1 MTIKAPEHTVYGD
14 GKDQSVQIENTNW
27 LPEYP
32 ANAVSYRKGTETIE
46 APTDAGSYTGVLTI
60 GGVEA
65 TVDYTIGRK
74 TVSAGDVTFSHT
86 HTTYD
91 GTQKNVADFLVV
103 TVDGKTLT
111 PGTDYVV
118 FGTTSAS
125 DFEEEGYNARIAL
138 QGNYEGTVP
147 FRWHIDPREVELE
160 PVNAADRRYGDGKG
174 NVTLRVTNAVGND
187 RVNVTVTGGDD
198 LSVGTHSVTATA
210 LDRPEYTLPADA
222 AKRTLTYSVGK
233 GKVDQVNLTMYV
245 YNNVAKTHTYDF
257 SQALPALADG
267 LTYGTCSYTGKTN
280 LNANVVSGIGFNG
293 SVLTFRTGRISSRPG
308 TLILS
313 YTATVKSD
321 NYEDLKL
328 LLYVQTKDKTVV
340 DLPEADITMEG
351 WSYGQTPNQPSVANL
366 PAGAAPTFTYK
377 DANGAEF
384 TPAKTTDAGA
394 YTVTVRYETED
405 TVHTGTRSFTVAP
418 KTLTAEDIGEYGPSG
433 IIPNKTYTAAP
444 GSI

>member
-14 GKDQSVQIENTNW
+14 GKSPEAQADKNNW
-27 LPEYP
+27 LPTLP
-32 ANAVSYRKGTETIE
+32 ADAITYRKGTETIE

-187 RVNVTVTGGDD
+187 RVSVTVTGGDD

-233 GKVDQVNLTMYV
+233 GKVNQVNLTMYV
-245 YNNVAKTHTYDF
+245 CNNVAKTRTYDF

-267 LTYGTCSYTGKTN
+267 LTYGTCSYTGKKN
-280 LNANVVSGIGFNG
+280 LNTNAVSGIGFNG
-293 SVLTFRTGRISSRPG
+293 SVLTFNTGRISSRPG

-321 NYEDLKL
+321 NYEDFKL
-328 LLYVQTKDKTVV
+328 LLYVRTKDKTVV

-366 PAGAAPTFTYK
+366 PAG
-377 DANGAEF
+377 GADLHLQGCE
-384 TPAKTTDAGA
+384 
-394 YTVTVRYETED
+394 RRR
-405 TVHTGTRSFTVAP
+405 VHPRQN
-418 KTLTAEDIGEYGPSG
+418 D
-433 IIPNKTYTAAP
+433 
-444 GSI
+444 